1 MLLNDL
7 KSYMNIYSNN
17 YLSNLAAKFN
27 LKNNDFLKYLR
38 IFQNNEQI
46 SFKYNEM
53 TDVLELSNFV
63 DSYENRKS
71 DLLKL
76 YSDIVNIDNQG
87 HIDESM
93 NHNRYENV
101 NVNTYDYDD
110 EEYDR

>member
-1 MLLNDL
+1 M
-7 KSYMNIYSNN
+7 SIYSNC
-17 YLSNLAAKFN
+17 YLSNLASKFD

-87 HIDESM
+87 HIDESI

-101 NVNTYDYDD
+101 NVNNYDYED
-110 EEYDR
+110 EDYDR